1 MGSSMERH
9 PPGFDPS
16 QPGVRQLQHWIRHGT
31 SLGIELLSGG
41 TLTGLPR
48 WVDADF
54 LALQTDASSEPVLLS
69 RRAIAV
75 IRALI

>member
-1 MGSSMERH
+1 MERH
-9 PPGFDPS
+9 PSGFDPS
-16 QPGVRQLQHWIRHGT
+16 QPGVRQLQHWIRQGT
-31 SLGIELLSGG
+31 SLGIELIGG
-41 TLTGLPR
+41 TSITGLPR

-54 LALQTDASSEPVLLS
+54 LALQTESSGEPVLLN